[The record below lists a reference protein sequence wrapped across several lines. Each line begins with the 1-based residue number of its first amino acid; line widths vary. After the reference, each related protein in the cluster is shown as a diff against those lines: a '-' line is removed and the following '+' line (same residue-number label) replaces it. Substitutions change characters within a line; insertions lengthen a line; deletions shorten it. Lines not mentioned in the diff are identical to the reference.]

1 MKLEVGQ
8 IVKGNSRAGLA
19 QGDVGVVVAVDLKP
33 PRNIKVKFVKRGY
46 WLITPQ
52 ELCQPL
58 EHDLVIISDDF
69 IKHALNNNVNQPS
82 REELILLLEEALNH
96 IQDNNL
102 NNRITDVLVKSR
114 L

>member
-8 IVKGNSRAGLA
+8 IVKGNSWAGLA

-82 REELILLLEEALNH
+82 REELILLLEESLNY
-96 IQDNNL
+96 IDDDNL
-102 NNRITDVLVKSR
+102 NNRITMVLAKSK
-114 L
+114 

>member
-8 IVKGNSRAGLA
+8 IVKGNSRAGLV

-82 REELILLLEEALNH
+82 REELILLLEESLNY
-96 IQDNNL
+96 IDDDNL
-102 NNRITDVLVKSR
+102 NNRITMVLAKSK
-114 L
+114 

>member
-19 QGDVGVVVAVDLKP
+19 RGDVGVVVAVDLKP

-82 REELILLLEEALNH
+82 REELILLLEESLNY
-96 IQDNNL
+96 IDDDNL
-102 NNRITDVLVKSR
+102 NNRITMVLAKSK
-114 L
+114 

>member
-82 REELILLLEEALNH
+82 REELILLLEESLNY
-96 IQDNNL
+96 IDDDNL
-102 NNRITDVLVKSR
+102 NNRITMVLAKSK
-114 L
+114 

>member
-69 IKHALNNNVNQPS
+69 IKHALNNNVKPPS
-82 REELILLLEEALNH
+82 REYLISLLEESLIH
-96 IQDNNL
+96 IEDDNL
-102 NNRITDVLVKSR
+102 TNRINDVLSKSR
-114 L
+114 I